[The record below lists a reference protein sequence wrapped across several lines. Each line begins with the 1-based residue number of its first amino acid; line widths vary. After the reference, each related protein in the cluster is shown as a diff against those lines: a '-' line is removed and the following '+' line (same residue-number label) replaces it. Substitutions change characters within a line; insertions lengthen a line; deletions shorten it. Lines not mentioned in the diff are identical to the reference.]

1 MQDLML
7 VVVAAVVAAVAIV
20 YAFVL
25 MGMIG
30 KEEEGTE
37 RMIEISKAIRDGAK
51 AFLFAEYK
59 SLVVVI
65 ARKYIFYTCW
75 IYWYDSCYKS

>member
-7 VVVAAVVAAVAIV
+7 VIVAAVVAAVAII
-20 YAFVL
+20 YAFAL

-51 AFLFAEYK
+51 AFLFAE
-59 SLVVVI
+59 
-65 ARKYIFYTCW
+65 
-75 IYWYDSCYKS
+75 